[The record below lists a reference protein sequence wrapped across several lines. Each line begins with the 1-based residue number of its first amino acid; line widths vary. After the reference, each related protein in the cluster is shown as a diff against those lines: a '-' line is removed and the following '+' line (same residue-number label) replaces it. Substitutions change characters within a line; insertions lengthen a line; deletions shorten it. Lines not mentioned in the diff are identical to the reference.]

1 MVPSGT
7 RDAMVRSA
15 DGHCL
20 LGARIDTV
28 VPMYGMRRISG
39 RAQYFV
45 TGSAGVADDAFSDAA
60 MKV

>member
-1 MVPSGT
+1 
-7 RDAMVRSA
+7 MVRSA

-28 VPMYGMRRISG
+28 VPMYGIRRISG

-45 TGSAGVADDAFSDAA
+45 TGSAGVADDALSDAA